1 MTKREYDA
9 FFKDNIHRHWTKSG
23 IERLAKAIGTPQ
35 TQTQEEAAPVDRLL
49 KKAEDCMHYAAT
61 IIQTARDDD
70 TDKDTVIEI
79 AQELEA
85 WAIAY
90 LTAAM
95 SIMLG
100 RDLPETTEDINS
112 MLYIYRGLY
121 NED

>member
-1 MTKREYDA
+1 MTKREYEA
-9 FFKDNIHRHWTKSG
+9 FFKDNIGRHWTKSG

-35 TQTQEEAAPVDRLL
+35 AQAAPVDRLL

-70 TDKDTVIEI
+70 TDGETVIEI

-95 SIMLG
+95 SIMIG

-121 NED
+121 NGD

>member
-1 MTKREYDA
+1 MTKREYEA
-9 FFKDNIHRHWTKSG
+9 FFRENVGRHWTKAG
-23 IERLAKAIGTPQ
+23 IERLAKAIEMEP
-35 TQTQEEAAPVDRLL
+35 EESKSKLAETLL
-49 KKAEDCMHYAAT
+49 ERAEKCMHYAVT
-61 IIQTARDDD
+61 IIQTARDYD
-70 TDKDTVIEI
+70 TDGETVIEI
-79 AQELEA
+79 AQGLEA

-95 SIMLG
+95 SIMMG

>member
-1 MTKREYDA
+1 MTKREYEKFMA
-9 FFKDNIHRHWTKSG
+9 DNINRRWTKDG

-35 TQTQEEAAPVDRLL
+35 AQETLVDRLL
-49 KKAEDCMHYAAT
+49 QKAEDCMHYAVT

-70 TDKDTVIEI
+70 SDSETVIET

-95 SIMLG
+95 SIMVG

-121 NED
+121 NGD

>member
-1 MTKREYDA
+1 MMKKEREEFMKENVTKR
-9 FFKDNIHRHWTKSG
+9 WTKAG
-23 IERLAKAIGTPQ
+23 IERLVKAIETEPDERKSEMVE
-35 TQTQEEAAPVDRLL
+35 TLL
-49 KKAEDCMHYAAT
+49 ERAEKCMHYAVT

-70 TDKDTVIEI
+70 TGSETVIEI

-95 SIMLG
+95 SIMVG

-121 NED
+121 NQD

>member
-1 MTKREYDA
+1 MTKREYEKFMA
-9 FFKDNIHRHWTKSG
+9 DNINRHWTKTG
-23 IERLAKAIGTPQ
+23 LERLAKAIGTPQ
-35 TQTQEEAAPVDRLL
+35 ETLVCRLL

-61 IIQTARDDD
+61 VIQTAQSYDMDSD
-70 TDKDTVIEI
+70 MVIEI

-95 SIMLG
+95 SIMVG

>member
-1 MTKREYDA
+1 MTKREYEKFMA
-9 FFKDNIHRHWTKSG
+9 DNINRHWTKSG
-23 IERLAKAIGTPQ
+23 LERLAKAIGTPQ
-35 TQTQEEAAPVDRLL
+35 TQEEAAPVDRLL
-49 KKAEDCMHYAAT
+49 QKAEDCMHYAAT
-61 IIQTARDDD
+61 IIQTAQSDDMD
-70 TDKDTVIEI
+70 SDTVIEI

-95 SIMLG
+95 SIMIG

-121 NED
+121 NKD

>member
-1 MTKREYDA
+1 MTKREYEKFMA
-9 FFKDNIHRHWTKSG
+9 ENINRHWTKSG

-35 TQTQEEAAPVDRLL
+35 AQAAPVDRLL
-49 KKAEDCMHYAAT
+49 KKAEDCMHYAVT

-95 SIMLG
+95 SIMVG

-121 NED
+121 NGD

>member
-1 MTKREYDA
+1 MTKREYEA
-9 FFKDNIHRHWTKSG
+9 FFRDNAGRHWTKSG

-35 TQTQEEAAPVDRLL
+35 AQETLVDRLL
-49 KKAEDCMHYAAT
+49 AKAEACMHYAAT

-70 TDKDTVIEI
+70 TDGETVIEI

-95 SIMLG
+95 SIMVG